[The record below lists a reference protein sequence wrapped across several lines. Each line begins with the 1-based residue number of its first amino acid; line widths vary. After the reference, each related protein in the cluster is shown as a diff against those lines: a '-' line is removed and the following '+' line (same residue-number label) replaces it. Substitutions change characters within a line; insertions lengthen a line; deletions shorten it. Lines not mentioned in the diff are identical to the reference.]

1 MLLIIKS
8 ITHIVTIELCKTLN
22 SLLCDTYVFFKTITF
37 EFSIKANEVIEDLFV
52 LNILMLSMSYHH
64 LALALYFM

>member
-22 SLLCDTYVFFKTITF
+22 SLLCDTYVLKKI